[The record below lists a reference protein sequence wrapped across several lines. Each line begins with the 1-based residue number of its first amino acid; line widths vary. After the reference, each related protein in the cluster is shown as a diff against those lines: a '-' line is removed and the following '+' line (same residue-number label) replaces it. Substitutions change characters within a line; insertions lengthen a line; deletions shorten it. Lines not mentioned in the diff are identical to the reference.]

1 MLRECSLEDI
11 SDGRLYTE
19 NDLVRTD
26 TGECVGCKQSC
37 CQNMGNTIVLDP
49 FDNIKWVKYF
59 CIYHIMAA

>member
-37 CQNMGNTIVLDP
+37 FAMQIISELRCRFQKMQVCLLHLLLQG
-49 FDNIKWVKYF
+49 
-59 CIYHIMAA
+59 